1 MNYRNLALFVVALV
15 LTVGAGGIWIAYMNA
30 NQKTA
35 TTDSTTTTTPPVAP
49 PAATTPVLSESADVL
64 VGFDMDN
71 ATLALNDSMDVMV
84 KLDSSGSQVQ
94 TLALALKFDPAVIR
108 VNSIAGTG
116 AFDLYLGDKVD
127 TVKGFAQISGAT
139 ANGKVVSNDPN
150 FARINISRIAAGST
164 EITVAK
170 PTANQNSDPSTQV
183 VLNTGVSYTVPEKSL
198 TIN

>member
-15 LTVGAGGIWIAYMNA
+15 LTAGAGGIWIAYMNA
-30 NQKTA
+30 NQKAAVTN
-35 TTDSTTTTTPPVAP
+35 TDSSTNNTTTPP
-49 PAATTPVLSESADVL
+49 ATVSPTLAESTDVI
-64 VGFDMDN
+64 VGFELDS
-71 ATLALNDSMDVMV
+71 TTIALNDSMDLMV
-84 KLDSSGSQVQ
+84 KLDSSGSEIQ

-127 TVKGFAQISGAT
+127 TVKGYAQISGAT
-139 ANGKVVSNDPN
+139 TGGKFVSNDPS
-150 FARINISRIAAGST
+150 FARINISRISAGST

-170 PTANQNSDPSTQV
+170 PTANQNSDPSTEV
-183 VLNTGVSYTVPEKSL
+183 VLSTGVAYTVPEKSL

>member
-30 NQKTA
+30 NQKAATA
-35 TTDSTTTTTPPVAP
+35 TTDTTTTTVTPPAVVAP
-49 PAATTPVLSESADVL
+49 VLTESTDVL

-71 ATLALNDSMDVMV
+71 TTLALNDSMDIMV
-84 KLDSSGSQVQ
+84 KLDSSGSQIQ

-139 ANGKVVSNDPN
+139 SNGKVVSNDPS
-150 FARINISRIAAGST
+150 FARINVSRIAAGST
-164 EITVAK
+164 KITVAK
-170 PTANQNSDPSTQV
+170 PTATQNSDPSTQV
-183 VLNTGVSYTVPEKSL
+183 VLSTGVAYTVPEKSI